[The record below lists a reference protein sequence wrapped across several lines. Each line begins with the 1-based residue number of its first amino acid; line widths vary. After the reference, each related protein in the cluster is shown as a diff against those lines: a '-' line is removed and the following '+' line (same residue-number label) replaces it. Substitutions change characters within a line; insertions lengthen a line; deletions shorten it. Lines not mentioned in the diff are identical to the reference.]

1 MIRAGADV
9 IKIATTGGVFSPR
22 DDPRHAHFRDAEI
35 AVIVEEAAAAG
46 RYVMAHAQGN
56 AGIKAAIRGGV
67 RSIEHG
73 IFLDEE
79 AIEMM
84 VDRGTWLVPTLT
96 ASLGVS
102 EAIKSGVP
110 IWPEALEKERI
121 AAGAHETSVRAAIA
135 SGVKIAMGTDAP
147 VYPHGK
153 NLRELELLVQAG
165 MKPAQALHAATLSA
179 ARLMGLDGEL
189 GTLEP
194 GKAADLVIAD
204 GDALDIDDLG
214 NRIRAVYQNGTLVSA
229 RTPAN

>member
-1 MIRAGADV
+1 
-9 IKIATTGGVFSPR
+9 
-22 DDPRHAHFRDAEI
+22 
-35 AVIVEEAAAAG
+35 
-46 RYVMAHAQGN
+46 MAHAHGN

-67 RSIEHG
+67 RSVEHG
-73 IFLDEE
+73 LFLDEE

-84 VDRGTWLVPTLT
+84 IHRGTWLVPTLT

-110 IWPEALEKERI
+110 IWPEAAEKERI
-121 AAGAHETSVRAAIA
+121 IAGAAEASVRAAIA
-135 SGVKIAMGTDAP
+135 AGVKIAMGTDAP

-179 ARLMGLDGEL
+179 AMLMGMDGEL

-194 GKAADLVIAD
+194 GKVADLVIAE
-204 GDALDIDDLG
+204 GDALDIHDLG
-214 NRIRAVYQNGTLVSA
+214 SRIRAVYQDGVLACSD
-229 RTPAN
+229 TPARHPVAFGGDIAGFRDKLGACGQGPG